1 MMTGVSPGSSGSSMM
16 AESGPPPM
24 KGSLLDENDGS
35 SLFDLDLS
43 DLDDDDEPKL

>member
-1 MMTGVSPGSSGSSMM
+1 M

-24 KGSLLDENDGS
+24 KGSLLDSSEGS

-43 DLDDDDEPKL
+43 DLEDDDNPKL